1 MEMKKIGSSLKK
13 SDKDKSLEKEFND
26 ARFQAQKA
34 FKAANKKEL
43 DSFFSIKQSKPA
55 QLKALLDGLMEL
67 AGRKSGPE
75 SWHEYFAQNN
85 YEPPCLNN
93 EGF

>member
-43 DSFFSIKQSKPA
+43 DSFFSIKQHKP
-55 QLKALLDGLMEL
+55 
-67 AGRKSGPE
+67 
-75 SWHEYFAQNN
+75 
-85 YEPPCLNN
+85 
-93 EGF
+93 